1 MVPGRHNCFDT
12 GMSRIIVITGT
23 DTGVGKTLLTGLLAA
38 HLVREGVQVA
48 ALKPICS
55 GDREDARFLRR
66 AVKDALPLAA
76 INPWHFRA
84 PIAPLLAARQAKAAV
99 SLEEVVAHI
108 RSVANHAE
116 VVLVEGAG
124 GLLSP
129 LGEGFSTRELQAKLN
144 ARLLIVAANRLGA
157 VNHVRLTL
165 AALPPRP
172 ARQAQVILMAP
183 AQPDAASRSNPVLL
197 REFLAPG
204 QWQTLP
210 HFQDTG
216 DFQAMLA
223 QRGVRR
229 VLEALLN

>member
-1 MVPGRHNCFDT
+1 
-12 GMSRIIVITGT
+12 MSRIILITGT

-38 HLVREGVQVA
+38 DLARQGVQVA

-55 GDREDARFLRR
+55 GDREDALFLRR
-66 AVKDALPLAA
+66 ALKNNLPLEV

-84 PIAPLLAARQAKAAV
+84 PVAPLLAARRAKTAV
-99 SLEEVVAHI
+99 RLHEVAAHI
-108 RSVANHAE
+108 RSVAVHAE

-129 LGEGFSTRELQAKLN
+129 LGEGFSTRELQATLK
-144 ARLLIVAANRLGA
+144 ARLILVAANRLGA

-172 ARQAQVILMAP
+172 ARLARVVLMSP
-183 AQPDAASRSNPVLL
+183 LRPDAASRTNALL
-197 REFLAPG
+197 LGEFLAPG
-204 QWQTLP
+204 QCQTLP
-210 HFQDTG
+210 RFPHPV

-223 QRGVRR
+223 QRGVKR